1 MEIALS
7 RSDREALLRLAK
19 ACGHRRAVNWLESV
33 RRDDDG
39 WYAVYMG
46 DMRVYLTEIVL
57 DFDVARTVRSGSAFT
72 HDLDVLCGLLSHCH
86 QVHIDADD
94 VLDGNVG
101 RIVDETAKLE
111 R

>member
-19 ACGHRRAVNWLESV
+19 ACGHRRAVNWLESA

-86 QVHIDADD
+86 QVHIGADD
-94 VLDGNVG
+94 VMDGNVV
-101 RIVDETAKLE
+101 RIVDGATKLE